1 MAVKKKLKFKY
12 EKLVPILVVMG
23 SFLIILAGVYTFL
36 GSPIDINNKKNIEV
50 VIPNG
55 VGVSG
60 IGKILEDKDLI
71 RSKKFFS
78 LVVRLNGKKSLKA
91 STYKLNKTMS
101 MQDIIDILS
110 LGNSYNPDSVVITFK
125 EGKSITDYAREIE
138 KNTNNTYDDVINTV
152 NDKTY
157 LGELVN
163 KYWFLTDSILNNDI
177 YYPLEGYLFP
187 DTYEFK
193 NKDVSVKDIISS
205 MLDETDKKIS
215 KYQDKISS
223 DIHSY
228 ITMASIVELEGTNTK
243 NRKMIVGVFNNRL
256 NSRMNLGS
264 DVTTYYALQHPMTS
278 DLSSKEF
285 QTVNPYNTRSTT
297 MIGKLP
303 VGPICNPSLSSIEA
317 SVNPTDND
325 YLYFVA
331 DKNGKIYYTKTMA
344 EHEAMVKEI
353 KDRGD
358 WIW

>member
-12 EKLVPILVVMG
+12 QALVPILAILG
-23 SFLIILAGVYTFL
+23 SLLLIIAGVYIFL
-36 GSPIDINNKKNIEV
+36 GSPIDIHNKKEIEV
-50 VIPNG
+50 VIPSG

-71 RSKKFFS
+71 RSKSFFK
-78 LVVRLNGKKSLKA
+78 LVVKLNSKKSLKA

-101 MQDIIDILS
+101 MSDIIGILS
-110 LGNSYNPDSVVITFK
+110 KGNSYNPDSVILTFK
-125 EGKSITDYAREIE
+125 EGKAITDYAKVIDN
-138 KNTNNTYDDVINTV
+138 NTNNTYDDVINTV
-152 NDKTY
+152 NDKVY
-157 LGELVN
+157 LSELIN

-193 NKDVSVKDIISS
+193 NKDVSVQDIISS
-205 MLDETDKKIS
+205 MLDETSKKLS
-215 KYQDKISS
+215 KYQDKLSS
-223 DIHSY
+223 NVHSY

-256 NSRMNLGS
+256 NSGMNLGS

-278 DLSSKEF
+278 DLTAKDF
-285 QTVNPYNTRSTT
+285 QSTNPYNTRSNT

-317 SVNPTDND
+317 SVDPTDND

-331 DKNGKIYYTKTMA
+331 DKNGKIYYTKTMS